1 MKKNKK
7 FKKILFAIM
16 FVIMPAIVFAAAASY
31 TSSLYISPGSLH
43 TGAERDF
50 SNANHKIGI
59 KADSYG
65 DASLT
70 HKLIVR
76 IGTKGILGDFNSKA
90 QKTTPELTIGSTVT
104 TTMGN
109 VGSGKR
115 VYQFQARNSS
125 GTYYS
130 GVNSSYVKMTSY

>member
-1 MKKNKK
+1 MKKNKTFRK
-7 FKKILFAIM
+7 FL
-16 FVIMPAIVFAAAASY
+16 FVIMLLIIPMTVFAAAASY
-31 TSSLYISPGSLH
+31 TSTLSISPGSLH
-43 TGAERDF
+43 TGAERNYTN
-50 SNANHKIGI
+50 SKHKIGI

-76 IGTKGILGDFNSKA
+76 IGTKGIFGDFNSKA

-104 TTMGN
+104 TVMGN

-115 VYQFQARNSS
+115 AYQFNARNSS

-130 GVNSSYVKMTSY
+130 GINSNYVKMTSY